1 MSAISGCVGLP
12 IEQNVQ
18 QRMLSAME
26 ARGGGIR
33 TVVQE
38 ADCTLLQIAQE
49 PPSRSQ
55 GAVLVLDGTVYNLE
69 ELRQALRKR
78 GRPCGVTMRETVL
91 QSYLAWGENCLEK
104 LEGCFAL
111 AIREENRLLLAR
123 DPLGLK
129 PLFYS
134 QTGEGLLFGSQQ
146 SMILAHPARKA
157 ELDQEG
163 AAELLLMGPGRTPG
177 CGVFRGIRELLPGQ
191 LAVYEGGR
199 LRLSRYWQLRDRVH
213 TQSLEETAEQVRAM
227 VTASIRQQMGAGAG
241 ACLSGGLD
249 SSIICAV
256 GARQLGETG
265 QRLSTFSVDY
275 TNQQQYFRP
284 NAFQPS
290 EDRHYIGLMQ
300 QALNSCHTTVTLTPE
315 LLAAGLEEAML
326 ARGLP
331 GRGDV
336 DVSLLLLCREI
347 RKTVP
352 VVLSGEG
359 ADEIFGGYPWYQDSR
374 AGFPWARNQQQ
385 RLELLAGACRAETL
399 RDYVHERWKAA
410 VEECDLLPEQ
420 QDREKKQMM
429 QLNLYWFMQTLAERN
444 DRMSARAGLQMRVPL
459 CTPAIAQYLY
469 AVPWT
474 MKQDRGREK
483 GLLRRAFQG
492 QLPEAVLWRK
502 KSPYPKISDPG
513 FERLMERQLSDLL
526 QQKNAPLFALVDRQ
540 ALTAYFEGEA
550 PRPWYGQLM
559 RRPQTMAYFLQL
571 DQWLRA
577 WNVDII
583 S

>member
-12 IEQNVQ
+12 IEQEVQ
-18 QRMLSAME
+18 QRMLKAME
-26 ARGGGIR
+26 ARGEGLGAAVR
-33 TVVQE
+33 E
-38 ADCTLLQIAQE
+38 KACTLLQLSGEPLAQA
-49 PPSRSQ
+49 Q
-55 GAVLVLDGTVYNLE
+55 GAAIVLDGTIYNAD
-69 ELRQALRKR
+69 ELRLALRKR
-78 GRPCGVTMRETVL
+78 GRPCGASMGETVL
-91 QSYLAWGENCLEK
+91 QSFLEWGEACLEK
-104 LEGCFAL
+104 LEGCFAF
-111 AIREENRLLLAR
+111 AIWTEGRLLLAR

-134 QTGEGLLFGSQQ
+134 VAGNGLLFGSQQ

-157 ELDQEG
+157 ELDEEG

-177 CGVFRGIRELLPGQ
+177 CGVFRGIRELLPGR
-191 LAVYEGGR
+191 LAVYDRGC
-199 LRLSRYWQLRDRVH
+199 LTIKRYWQLRDRPH
-213 TQSLEETAEQVRAM
+213 LQTLEETAEQVKAM
-227 VTASIRQQMGAGAG
+227 VTASIRQQMGTGAG

-256 GARQLGETG
+256 CARKLKEEGKQ
-265 QRLSTFSVDY
+265 LSTFSVDY
-275 TNQQQYFRP
+275 ANQQQYFRP
-284 NAFQPS
+284 NAFQPN

-300 QALNSCHTTVTLTPE
+300 QALHSIHTTVTLTPE
-315 LLAAGLEEAML
+315 LLAAGLEEGML

-331 GRGDV
+331 GMGDV

-347 RKTVP
+347 RKTAP
-352 VVLSGEG
+352 VALSGEG

-374 AGFPWARNQQQ
+374 EGFPWARNQQQ
-385 RLELLAGACRAETL
+385 RLGLLAGAFRKEAL
-399 RDYVHERWKAA
+399 KDYAHERWKAA
-410 VEECDLLPEQ
+410 VEDCDLLPEQ
-420 QDREKKQMM
+420 KDREKKQMM
-429 QLNLYWFMQTLAERN
+429 QLNLYWFMQTLADRN

-483 GLLRRAFQG
+483 GLLRRAFEDL
-492 QLPEAVLWRK
+492 LPEEVLWRK

-513 FERLMERQLSDLL
+513 FERLMEQQLSELL
-526 QQKNAPLFALVDRQ
+526 DQKDAPLFALVDRD
-540 ALTAYFEGEA
+540 ALRAYFAGEA
-550 PRPWYGQLM
+550 PCPWYGQLM

-571 DQWLRA
+571 ERWLQV

>member
-1 MSAISGCVGLP
+1 MSAISGCAGLP
-12 IEQNVQ
+12 LKKDVQ

-26 ARGGGIR
+26 GRGEGIR
-33 TVVQE
+33 AAVRE
-38 ADCTLLQIAQE
+38 GSCTLLQIAQE
-49 PPSRSQ
+49 PPAHFQ
-55 GAVLVLDGTVYNLE
+55 GAALVMDGTIYNLE

-78 GRPCGVTMRETVL
+78 GRRCGVSMGDTVL
-91 QSYLAWGENCLEK
+91 ESYLEWGEKCLEK

-111 AIREENRLLLAR
+111 AIWEKGRLLLAR

-134 QTGEGLLFGSQQ
+134 QAGEGLLFGSQQ
-146 SMILAHPARKA
+146 SMILAHPARRA

-163 AAELLLMGPGRTPG
+163 AAELLLMGPGRSPG

-191 LAVYEGGR
+191 YAVYDRGG

-213 TQSLEETAEQVRAM
+213 TQSLEETAEQVKAM
-227 VTASIRQQMGAGAG
+227 VTASIRQQLGAGAG

-256 GARQLGETG
+256 CARQMEEDGK
-265 QRLSTFSVDY
+265 RLSTFSVDY
-275 TNQQQYFRP
+275 ANQQQYFRP
-284 NAFQPS
+284 NAFQPN

-300 QALNSCHTTVTLTPE
+300 QALDSIHTTVTLTPE
-315 LLAAGLEEAML
+315 QLAAGLEEGML

-331 GRGDV
+331 GMGDV

-347 RKTVP
+347 RKTAP
-352 VVLSGEG
+352 IALSGEG
-359 ADEIFGGYPWYQDSR
+359 ADEIFGGYPWYQDSQE
-374 AGFPWARNQQQ
+374 GFPWARNQQQ
-385 RLELLAGACRAETL
+385 RLGLLSSAFRKEALT
-399 RDYVHERWKAA
+399 DYAHERWKTAVAA
-410 VEECDLLPEQ
+410 CDLLPEQ
-420 QDREKKQMM
+420 RDRERKQMM
-429 QLNLYWFMQTLAERN
+429 QLNLYWFMQTLADRN

-469 AVPWT
+469 AVPWA

-483 GLLRRAFQG
+483 GLLRRAFTG
-492 QLPEAVLWRK
+492 LLPEEVLWRK

-513 FERLMERQLSDLL
+513 FEKLTEGRLSALL
-526 QQKNAPLFALVDRQ
+526 EQKNAPLFALVDRD
-540 ALTAYFEGEA
+540 ALKTYFEGEA
-550 PRPWYGQLM
+550 SQPWYGQLM